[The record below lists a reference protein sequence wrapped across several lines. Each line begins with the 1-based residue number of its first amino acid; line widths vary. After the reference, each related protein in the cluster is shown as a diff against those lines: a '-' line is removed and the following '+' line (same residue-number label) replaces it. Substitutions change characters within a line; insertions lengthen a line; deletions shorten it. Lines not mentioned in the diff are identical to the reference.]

1 MHLVDST
8 VVGHLPHAY
17 QLGAVAVGGSLY
29 TLMVGV
35 LGFLRMGT
43 TGFAAQ
49 AAGRDDGG
57 ALRLILAQ
65 GLGMALLLAL
75 LLGALALPLSGW
87 ALQLM
92 QPSAELT
99 GEARA
104 FFHTRLPSL
113 PAALASY
120 ALVGWFLGTQN
131 ARAPLAILLTTNLS
145 NIALVLWFVHG
156 LDWGVQGAARASVLA
171 EWSGALLGLALTR
184 RDLAR
189 RPGRAQ
195 WQRLRH
201 WLSWLPLLMV
211 NRDIFI
217 RSLALQLMFFLL
229 TVQGTRLGDATV
241 AANALLL
248 NGLLLTS
255 YALDGLAHAVE
266 ALCGHAIGAR
276 DRAALRRALVVAG
289 GWSLLASLA
298 FAALFALFG
307 HLFIDLQ
314 SDIAGVREV
323 AYAYL
328 PYLACL
334 PLLGMW
340 SYLLDGL
347 FIGATR
353 AREMRNA
360 MLVAVA
366 ASLPLGWLL
375 QGLGNHGLWL
385 AFLAFMLA
393 ARAGPGRLRLAPDPP
408 RWLVRRSGRRQR
420 TIGEHQRDVGS
431 VRDLYQFAGQA
442 PAGKHQHQ
450 VRRGIAEDGLAILA
464 QGVVAA
470 TALRIIVGARIR
482 ATLAAPALGL
492 VRPAAAGMQQVAEQR
507 HRLQAVALVERQAQA
522 FGVLEMAS
530 GADQEAHADPSLAL
544 ARPAASPSDRCRCVR
559 AADRPGR

>member
-1 MHLVDST
+1 MSLLRDAWRHAPTHHRVWALAGPMILSNVSVPLVHLVDST

-104 FFHTRLPSL
+104 FFHTRLLGL

-195 WQRLRH
+195 W
-201 WLSWLPLLMV
+201 
-211 NRDIFI
+211 
-217 RSLALQLMFFLL
+217 
-229 TVQGTRLGDATV
+229 
-241 AANALLL
+241 
-248 NGLLLTS
+248 
-255 YALDGLAHAVE
+255 
-266 ALCGHAIGAR
+266 
-276 DRAALRRALVVAG
+276 
-289 GWSLLASLA
+289 
-298 FAALFALFG
+298 
-307 HLFIDLQ
+307 
-314 SDIAGVREV
+314 
-323 AYAYL
+323 
-328 PYLACL
+328 
-334 PLLGMW
+334 
-340 SYLLDGL
+340 
-347 FIGATR
+347 
-353 AREMRNA
+353 
-360 MLVAVA
+360 
-366 ASLPLGWLL
+366 
-375 QGLGNHGLWL
+375 
-385 AFLAFMLA
+385 
-393 ARAGPGRLRLAPDPP
+393 
-408 RWLVRRSGRRQR
+408 
-420 TIGEHQRDVGS
+420 
-431 VRDLYQFAGQA
+431 
-442 PAGKHQHQ
+442 
-450 VRRGIAEDGLAILA
+450 
-464 QGVVAA
+464 
-470 TALRIIVGARIR
+470 
-482 ATLAAPALGL
+482 
-492 VRPAAAGMQQVAEQR
+492 
-507 HRLQAVALVERQAQA
+507 
-522 FGVLEMAS
+522 
-530 GADQEAHADPSLAL
+530 
-544 ARPAASPSDRCRCVR
+544 
-559 AADRPGR
+559 